1 MARERLFYLPL
12 GGAGEIGMNMYV
24 YGYGVQGR
32 ERLIVVDAGVAFA
45 NMETHPGIDL
55 IMPNMDWLKRR
66 AADVDGIFVTHAHED
81 HLGAIHHLLRDVN
94 APLYAGAFTLRLAQH
109 KLEEAR
115 ILGTTMIDHQVG
127 EENSVKAG
135 PFKVCRMPVSHSVPD
150 ASALSIDTPKGR
162 IIHSGDFK
170 TDIDQDEG
178 AADGHVFSAAWREAA
193 KSEIIALVCDST
205 NIHVARP
212 GRPESSIVPALSAII
227 SNAKGL
233 IAATTFASNVARV
246 RHLARAG
253 HEAGRSVVLLGRAM
267 TRMVRI
273 ATESGVMDF
282 PPFLEPEAAY
292 NLPKNKLLLLT
303 TGSQG
308 EPRSA
313 TAQLSRGKFR
323 GFKLG
328 DGDTLLMSS
337 RTIPGNEL
345 SVARV
350 LNRLADLGVR
360 VIEDHDGACHVSGHA
375 NRPDVTDLHQLMSPR
390 LVVPMHGE
398 ARHLAEHADLAAAN
412 GFATL
417 VVNNG
422 QVLNL
427 CSGQINEEVED
438 VGRDYID
445 GKLVIPG
452 SSQVTRD
459 RLRLA
464 RDGLITV
471 AVSFG
476 EHSDDLDVAAKCVGL
491 YSNTNCSLEDGV
503 METVLAKLNSHELQ
517 NQDDIEIIKRELTAA
532 VRRFVVKECG
542 KRPVVI
548 LLFTEL

>member
-24 YGYGVQGR
+24 YGCGAQGR

-45 NMETHPGIDL
+45 NMETSPGVDL
-55 IMPNMDWLKRR
+55 IMPNMDWLKKR
-66 AADVDGIFVTHAHED
+66 ADAVDGIFVTHAHED

-94 APLYAGAFTLRLAQH
+94 APLYAGTFTLRLAKH

-115 ILGTTMIDHQVG
+115 ILGTTMIDHKVG

-135 PFKVCRMPVSHSVPD
+135 PFKVYRMPVSHSVPD

-170 TDIDQDEG
+170 TDIGQDGVE
-178 AADGHVFSAAWREAA
+178 DGHVFSTAWREAA
-193 KSEIIALVCDST
+193 NGKIIALVCDST

-212 GRPESSIVPALSAII
+212 GRPESSIVPALSDII

-273 ATESGVMDF
+273 ATESGVMDGF
-282 PPFLEPEAAY
+282 PPFLEPEAAH

-328 DGDTLLMSS
+328 DGDTLLVSS
-337 RTIPGNEL
+337 KTIPGNEL

-375 NRPDVTDLHQLMSPR
+375 NRPDVTGLHQLISPK

-398 ARHLAEHADLAAAN
+398 ARHLAEHADLAAEN

-427 CSGQINEEVED
+427 GSGKIDEEVED
-438 VGRDYID
+438 VGRDYLD
-445 GKLVIPG
+445 GKLVIPA

-464 RDGLITV
+464 RDGLVTV

-476 EHSDDLDVAAKCVGL
+476 DHSDNLDVAAKCVGL
-491 YSNTNCSLEDGV
+491 YSNTNRPLEDGV
-503 METVLAKLNSHELQ
+503 METVLAKLNSYELQ
-517 NQDDIEIIKRELTAA
+517 NQDDIETIEHELTGA
-532 VRRFVVKECG
+532 VRRFIVKECG
-542 KRPVVI
+542 KRPVVV